1 MQPLYSAVHSRG
13 QSVLK
18 FRKCLYHWS
27 VQIPQDLLGTSIWP
41 LFDCFGTPLNNDM
54 AARTSCEINLLVVI
68 TTVGRWPCKRY
79 ALVLLLIEEFV
90 NFCENNLT
98 VDNLDALLLPAF
110 PAGFLSKWGARQA
123 LAPRVEVSTLILNT
137 LHFRLFR
144 TFWHFWFA
152 IEIKNKY
159 QFSLNHNESIKK

>member
-18 FRKCLYHWS
+18 FRKCLYGKS

-54 AARTSCEINLLVVI
+54 AARTSCEINL
-68 TTVGRWPCKRY
+68 PCKRY

-144 TFWHFWFA
+144 TFWHF
-152 IEIKNKY
+152 
-159 QFSLNHNESIKK
+159 

>member
-1 MQPLYSAVHSRG
+1 MQPLWSAVHSRY

-18 FRKCLYHWS
+18 VSF
-27 VQIPQDLLGTSIWP
+27 QIPQDLLGTSIWP

-54 AARTSCEINLLVVI
+54 AARTSCEINL
-68 TTVGRWPCKRY
+68 PCKRY

-110 PAGFLSKWGARQA
+110 PAGFLSKLGARQA
-123 LAPRVEVSTLILNT
+123 LAPETALLLSGT
-137 LHFRLFR
+137 
-144 TFWHFWFA
+144 
-152 IEIKNKY
+152 
-159 QFSLNHNESIKK
+159 